1 MLSKYYNKIPTFQ
14 ECLDLVNLDIGF
26 SHSIQSIGGKEVHSF
41 KYNLWSKE
49 MLSEEIFSKGGLNLR
64 GICFIDEKIVALPF
78 PKFFNLNEN
87 KFSEFPFSEWKVKNI
102 FEKIDGSLIS
112 VFEDYGRYFCKSMKS
127 IESDVSKEAQEFF
140 DRPENLN
147 LRLHAMD
154 KILQGLSPIYEYV
167 SPTCRIVLDYGEP
180 KMTYLGCRNMKTG
193 EIILPEKI
201 FDGILVPVPRIFKST
216 EIQNYL
222 EQKGVE
228 GVVITLEDG
237 TMFKMKSEEYFE
249 IHKIISDFSIK
260 NMLEKIMNKQTD
272 DIVPILKKYGMEDKI
287 KQLIELEDIF
297 YNTGFDIQ
305 CSCYKTYVKV
315 KDLSRK
321 EAAEIVLQENKKYSS
336 IIFKMLDNKDVS
348 TLINKY
354 AQEEV
359 FNLFR
364 EKSPVAC
371 YGDESLS

>member
-14 ECLDLVNLDIGF
+14 ECLELVKLDIGF
-26 SHSIQSIGGKEVHSF
+26 SHSVQTIEGKEVHSF

-49 MLSEEIFSKGGLNLR
+49 MLTEEIFSKGGLNLR

-112 VFEDYGRYFCKSMKS
+112 LIKVNGKYYCKSMKS
-127 IESDVSKEAQEFF
+127 IESDVSKEAQQFF
-140 DRPENLN
+140 DKPENLN
-147 LRLHAMD
+147 LRLHAMK
-154 KILQGLSPIYEYV
+154 KIEDGFSPMYEYT
-167 SPTCRIVLDYGEP
+167 SQSCRIVLDYGEP
-180 KMTYLGCRNMKTG
+180 KMTYLGCRNKVTG
-193 EIILPEKI
+193 EIILPLKGL
-201 FDGILVPVPRIFKST
+201 DDILVPIPRIFTSS
-216 EIQNYL
+216 EIQRYL

-228 GVVITLEDG
+228 GVVVTLEDG

-249 IHKIISDFSIK
+249 IHKIISDFSVK
-260 NMLEKIMNKQTD
+260 NMLEKILNKQTD

-315 KDLSRK
+315 KDLGRK

-348 TLINKY
+348 ILINKY

-359 FNLFR
+359 FNTTT
-364 EKSPVAC
+364 
-371 YGDESLS
+371 Y